1 MLPHLWK
8 ACLTTFFH
16 KEIKT
21 DWIYP
26 YIQNLLFDFLLKQIE
41 DINYETIKFEFWDYS
56 KTVKSIDDQGNN
68 PDPAAN
74 KSKTMKEP
82 RKDVFEKF
90 FEKQYFTLISQMLKR
105 YFQKSFLDLIEDER
119 EAFE

>member
-1 MLPHLWK
+1 
-8 ACLTTFFH
+8 
-16 KEIKT
+16 
-21 DWIYP
+21 
-26 YIQNLLFDFLLKQIE
+26 
-41 DINYETIKFEFWDYS
+41 
-56 KTVKSIDDQGNN
+56 
-68 PDPAAN
+68 
-74 KSKTMKEP
+74 MKEP